1 VLRPCREIRYESA
14 SDPVITRICW
24 CRVCQYLG
32 AGSGTVNVCFPTAS
46 FTVHG
51 VTGDYRS
58 IADSGNVMH
67 RRFCAACGTQLF
79 SEAEARPH
87 LIFVRAG
94 TLDDP
99 EIAKP
104 AVTIWP
110 RERGLE
116 GKTRLEHDN
125 GAPTPRALSHLSRF
139 AGFSTPARRCA
150 PATQGAIKAD
160 RSGKAPITPTR
171 SSPAASPKCRTPRA
185 KSPAPH

>member
-1 VLRPCREIRYESA
+1 MVAVLTKYRAEEMTITGGCLCREIRYESA
-14 SDPVITRICW
+14 SDPVITRVCW

-46 FTVHG
+46 FNVHG

-67 RRFCAACGTQLF
+67 RRFCMTCGTQLF

-104 AVTIWP
+104 TVTIW
-110 RERGLE
+110 
-116 GKTRLEHDN
+116 TSQ
-125 GAPTPRALSHLSRF
+125 APSWASINDKI
-139 AGFSTPARRCA
+139 
-150 PATQGAIKAD
+150 QQVD
-160 RSGKAPITPTR
+160 RQPP
-171 SSPAASPKCRTPRA
+171 PAA
-185 KSPAPH
+185 